1 MSLTSNSEN
10 EINFKEIFNV
20 IWSGKYLVISFF
32 TFFSIASIFFAL
44 SLPDK
49 YQSSSILM
57 STSQESEIG
66 NMASSFSGIAGL
78 AGVSLD
84 SGDISKKD
92 VGLQII
98 KSRSFITDFI
108 ERRGILID
116 LMASEGWDRNID
128 QVVINQNLYDS
139 KSSKWVRKVSYPQT
153 IKPSSQEA
161 YDHWMNKIF
170 SMSEDPETKFITISI
185 THHSPNIAKNWANWL
200 VNDINEYIRTT
211 DVKESDLIIEYV
223 ESELKKNIPDE
234 LKSLLFNIISSKM
247 EVKML
252 AFSRDQYLF
261 KTLDS
266 PIAPEKKISPN
277 RAIICILITFLG
289 SILGVI
295 IVIFR
300 FYSKNETI
308 S

>member
-1 MSLTSNSEN
+1 MSLTSNNEN

-32 TFFSIASIFFAL
+32 TFFAISSIFFSL

-49 YQSSSILM
+49 YQSTIILM
-57 STSQESEIG
+57 PTSQESEIG
-66 NMASSFSGIAGL
+66 NMTNSFSGIAGL

-84 SGDISKKD
+84 SGDVSKKD

-98 KSRSFITDFI
+98 KSRSFISDFI
-108 ERRGILID
+108 ERRDILID
-116 LMASEGWDRNID
+116 LMASEDWDRNKD
-128 QVVINQNLYDS
+128 QVVINQKLYDS
-139 KSSKWVRKVSYPQT
+139 KSSKWVRKVRYPQT

-161 YDHWMNKIF
+161 YDHWTNKVF
-170 SMSEDPETKFITISI
+170 SMSEDPKTQFITISI
-185 THHSPNIAKNWANWL
+185 THHSPNIAKNWTNWL
-200 VNDINEYIRTT
+200 VNDVNEYIRSN
-211 DVKESDLIIEYV
+211 DVKEADLIIEYL
-223 ESELKKNIPDE
+223 EGELKKNIPDE

-247 EVKML
+247 KVKML
-252 AFSRDQYLF
+252 AYSRDQYLF

-289 SILGVI
+289 STLGVI
-295 IVIFR
+295 TVVFR
-300 FYSKNETI
+300 FYLKNEPLP
-308 S
+308 